1 MIVYASLPQMMAFL
15 LCGWLIP
22 VAAAEPGGT
31 PRLRDEPL
39 ELVSEVGVEVCV
51 ALKAAVI
58 AVDVIDVELG
68 VLGPLGVGLEESVIV
83 FHAALAQCEPFS
95 GQGGEAPA
103 RAAPRRTRFGPDPFP
118 AGHRRN
124 SLPRR

>member
-1 MIVYASLPQMMAFL
+1 MIVYASLPQMVAFL

-39 ELVSEVGVEVCV
+39 ELVSEVGVEVRV

-58 AVDVIDVELG
+58 AVDVVDMELG
-68 VLGPLGVGLEESVIV
+68 VLSPLDVGLEESVVV
-83 FHAALAQCEPFS
+83 FHAALAQCKTFPD
-95 GQGGEAPA
+95 QGGKASA
-103 RAAPRRTRFGPDPFP
+103 RASPRRARFGPDSFP
-118 AGHRRN
+118 AGHRCN